1 MREQRARSPGRSTP
15 AKIDDN
21 PHEPKPDT
29 RELQRWCSDM
39 QRSKS
44 IVATIFVATLT
55 VGQGGSASA
64 DDLNLGRVVVY
75 SFDSWTTSTLALD
88 ASGKGNHG
96 TPVNFDQPP
105 VTEPGHAGDGL
116 SLVFDRFRQQRL
128 DVDTGAQ
135 RSLDLSAFT
144 IAAWIKI
151 TESDTDEKN
160 WEVAE
165 KAAAYWLNVRN
176 GHDSRSAAYRL
187 RCGMKID
194 GIQYSVDSDIQVPR
208 GAWVHVAGTYNGRY
222 LRVYINGVRRAS
234 RAVSGRVDINSY
246 PLAVGANNKPNK
258 SPEDP
263 AHNWMMGSMDDFRLY
278 NRALSKAEIVALAAM

>member
-1 MREQRARSPGRSTP
+1 MRGVPGDVRLRQ
-15 AKIDDN
+15 KIDDN
-21 PHEPKPDT
+21 PQKPDT

-44 IVATIFVATLT
+44 VVATIFVATLA

-64 DDLNLGRVVVY
+64 DDLDLGRVLAY

-128 DVDTGAQ
+128 DVGTGAQ
-135 RSLDLSAFT
+135 RSLDLRAFT
-144 IAAWIKI
+144 IAAWTKI
-151 TESDTDEKN
+151 AESDTDEKN
-160 WEVAE
+160 WEIAE

-187 RCGMKID
+187 RCGMIIN
-194 GIQYSVDSDIQVPR
+194 GIQYTVT
-208 GAWVHVAGTYNGRY
+208 AT
-222 LRVYINGVRRAS
+222 S
-234 RAVSGRVDINSY
+234 RF
-246 PLAVGANNKPNK
+246 LAVRGFMW
-258 SPEDP
+258 P
-263 AHNWMMGSMDDFRLY
+263 APITATPARL
-278 NRALSKAEIVALAAM
+278 NQWCPPCLAGCVRTH